1 MNIKRKGVYKILII
15 LTTIV
20 CLLNGCI
27 RLFNTFADTVQ
38 GSTSAGSPEEFM
50 AEYGESNSY
59 LWFKRIDTETD
70 KVRVYTHSFVKLP
83 DDLEYSELN
92 GVITFTTRNRTFN
105 RGYSYRFSDGSYSKS
120 YTSYSDTRNYSV
132 NVEDR
137 VVNDYDVEQVILCIN
152 GHVYDPNALNVEVS
166 FSPALVGEVD
176 RSLTNGTNTAL
187 MNQLVMSVQN
197 NSRFAIQ
204 YEMYIEKHNKT
215 THRVSSLDKDVY
227 YDDDPIYIYYSNE
240 WIYTIP
246 YDTPNDIWSTDVSK
260 QQKPTLWHY
269 VSAHSPDVVII
280 DLDQIN
286 LKEGE
291 EYDVIVK
298 AIRCDFGCSSEYFS
312 DTNHDDRIY
321 PELKMLDNMAIQT
334 VYSSTFS
341 MMQYND
347 VKYNPNSSANG
358 VLPYDGRSGI
368 SQKGKYKMMRNALEN
383 SDGSI
388 DYTNKNVYD
397 DPNSWY
403 NNPDSYNQGH
413 SYDDSENTPDSSYT
427 GVLSKI
433 TDVYSFFG
441 ACFSYFPADIF
452 KVINIALWSSLIILI
467 FRRLH

>member
-1 MNIKRKGVYKILII
+1 MKKKCKFLII
-15 LTTIV
+15 PFLVIF
-20 CLLNGCI
+20 LLVNSICI
-27 RLFNTFADTVQ
+27 FSFADVVE
-38 GSTSAGSPEEFM
+38 GETSVGGPQEFM
-50 AEYGESNSY
+50 TDYGESTSY
-59 LWFKRIDTETD
+59 LWYKYIESENDY
-70 KVRVYTHSFVKLP
+70 KRVYAFVYTALP
-83 DDLEYSELN
+83 DDIEYTES
-92 GVITFTTRNRTFN
+92 GGIISFTTTNKSRQ
-105 RGYSYRFSDGSYSKS
+105 RGYEYIFNSGNYGRK
-120 YTSYSDTRNYSV
+120 YTSQPSIYNFSV
-132 NVEDR
+132 NVEEK
-137 VVNDYDVEQVILCIN
+137 VVNGRDCEDVILCID
-152 GHVYDPNALNVEVS
+152 GHLYDPNALNVEVS

-176 RSLTNGTNTAL
+176 RSLSNGTNSAL

-227 YDDDPIYIYYSNE
+227 YDDDSIYIYYSNE

-260 QQKPTLWHY
+260 QQKPTQWHY
-269 VSAHSPDVVII
+269 VSANSPDVVII
-280 DLDQIN
+280 DFDQIN

-312 DTNHDDRIY
+312 DTNNDDRIY

-347 VKYNPNSSANG
+347 VKYNPDSSANG

-433 TDVYSFFG
+433 TGVYSFFG
-441 ACFSYFPADIF
+441 ACLSYFPADIF